1 MIGRLCHPVNLPMYD
16 WPELRSATR
25 ELEAA
30 LQSALLEAL
39 GRYPSNLAEWPAEM
53 GLHHRWEHPGLLL
66 GQTCGYPLTHALSG
80 KVHVL
85 GTPHYRADGCSGP
98 HYCSHLIVS
107 KDSKHETLA
116 DFRGQRAVFNAGDS
130 QSGMNAFRHEVAQLA
145 EGAPFFSSVA
155 QSGSH
160 LQSMKS
166 VADGQADIASIDAVC
181 WSLALREL
189 PDLTGK
195 LRSIGHTIRAP
206 GLPYITSATWSPEER
221 DTISRTVQSVL
232 SDPATSAYR
241 ERLLID
247 GFSVLLESDYE
258 PILKMERSAAE
269 KAYPDLS

>member
-16 WPELRSATR
+16 WPEFRSATR
-25 ELEAA
+25 ELETA

-39 GRYPSNLAEWPAEM
+39 GLDPTNSAEWPADM

-80 KVHVL
+80 KVHVV
-85 GTPHYRADGCSGP
+85 GAPHYRADGCSGP

-107 KDSKHETLA
+107 KESAHETLS
-116 DFRGQRAVFNAGDS
+116 DLRGLRAVFNASDS

-145 EGAPFFSSVA
+145 DGAPFFSGVA

-160 LQSMKS
+160 LQSMVS

-195 LRSIGHTIRAP
+195 LRSIGHTIKAP
-206 GLPYITSATWSPEER
+206 GLPYITSAAWSPT
-221 DTISRTVQSVL
+221 DTDIICRTVQSVL
-232 SDPATSAYR
+232 SDAAISVSR

-247 GFSVLLESDYE
+247 GFSVLSESDYE
-258 PILKMERSAAE
+258 PLLKMERSAAE
-269 KAYPDLS
+269 KGYPELL